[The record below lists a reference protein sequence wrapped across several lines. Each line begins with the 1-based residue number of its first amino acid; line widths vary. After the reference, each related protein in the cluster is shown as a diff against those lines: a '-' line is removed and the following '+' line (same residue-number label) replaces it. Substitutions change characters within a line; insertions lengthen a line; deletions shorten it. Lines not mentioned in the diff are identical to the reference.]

1 MSFELPGDSGI
12 DTEGREKALARLH
25 ERREALFADLEEEEA
40 KPLGERDEAKLVMMR
55 EELARLEAQEEMLV
69 GLDTERE

>member
-12 DTEGREKALARLH
+12 NTEGREKALARLH

-40 KPLGERDEAKLVMMR
+40 KSPGKRDEVKRAALQ
-55 EELARLEAQEEMLV
+55 EQIAHLEAQEEMLA
-69 GLDTERE
+69 GLNT

>member
-12 DTEGREKALARLH
+12 DTEGREKALARLR

-40 KPLGERDEAKLVMMR
+40 KPPGKRDEMKRAALQ
-55 EELARLEAQEEMLV
+55 EQIAYLDAQEEMLA
-69 GLDTERE
+69 GLNT